1 MSEEKKGSPP
11 NYKNGSVAIWVN
23 KDKNGKTYLSV
34 CLFDQIYINCF
45 KYEAPKTEKP
55 NPEDI

>member
-11 NYKNGSVAIWVN
+11 DYKNGSVAIWVK

-34 CLFDQIYINCF
+34 CLFEQINVNCW
-45 KYEAPKTEKP
+45 KYEPPKIEKP
-55 NPEDI
+55 DVNDL